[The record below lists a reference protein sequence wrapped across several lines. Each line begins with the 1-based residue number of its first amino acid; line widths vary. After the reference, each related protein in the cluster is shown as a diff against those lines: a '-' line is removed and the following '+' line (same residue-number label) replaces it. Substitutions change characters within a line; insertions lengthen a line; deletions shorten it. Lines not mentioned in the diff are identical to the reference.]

1 MRFFCRVLERLGRY
15 DGEVLVR
22 FLCVLYHIAEHS
34 DSNNMNSY
42 NLAVCVAPSMLW
54 APKTSLITTT
64 EQSNAVPPFVQ
75 FMIDYFVEIFGE
87 EMVTVLGER
96 SEIVLNHMSDSDSAQ
111 DSRAFNR
118 QSSTEDGVESP
129 EPLSPRE
136 RNPLHLSDTNLYL
149 DSGLGSQL
157 TAAVSIR
164 NSVSSP
170 SSPCGSGVA
179 SPSSSPHLTR
189 HDTDFSA
196 QLRAAFYEPNVRDHD
211 RLARRC
217 SEPLGLAP
225 DSMKLRFKG
234 LRKSPRTRRQL
245 SSTTTSAELIE
256 HKQPKTTA
264 SGRKLETAV
273 LRRAHSPQTVHL
285 FPVTTNVTSYQK
297 LVPVATH
304 LASVNRAAELKTAV
318 QSQGAST
325 DSSDSNVT
333 SPLSPPLRQ
342 APPGPERQRS
352 SSPTPDQV
360 FQAVDRRRQ
369 PAAPSYHEHM
379 QRMRGGVA
387 KPAFFQGG
395 REMKENKEIREPP
408 RNVKDSREIEPQKHE
423 QKTVLKEEDLLKH
436 VKDNVKELKGP
447 WEQKSVTGP
456 GSTAMSSA
464 VNHYKSSSE
473 PSTPLS
479 PFSPVSLPE
488 SWSEKED
495 SSSSGNSPVPRRLE
509 QSPFGLNLHH
519 RKSPSLESGNKK
531 SPTERKPAAGL
542 SYSYGSSQLRAALNT
557 GPYMYTSAPAAQVN
571 TAPTNFAHSEFF
583 PHEAQTKTHWSS
595 DSTRTSANIGAVSNS
610 NNINNSNNP
619 NYRLR
624 RGSHT
629 SSSSSVSS
637 LDERSSVG
645 TDSNLSEGKTDV
657 TQIRDLKE
665 LAQANGL
672 KISAETAQEIAKV
685 KDIWIPRTA
694 ANSSTEYVPSPSQDD
709 FEKMMFTEESYV

>member
-1 MRFFCRVLERLGRY
+1 MLIFISFLCRVLERLSRY
-15 DGEVLVR
+15 DGELLVR
-22 FLCVLYHIAEHS
+22 FLSVLYHIAEHS

-54 APKTSLITTT
+54 APKDSLITTT
-64 EQSNAVPPFVQ
+64 EQSNAVPPVVQ

-87 EMVTVLGER
+87 EMVTVLGDR
-96 SEIVLNHMSDSDSAQ
+96 SEIIMNHTSDSDSMQ

-149 DSGLGSQL
+149 DSGLGAQL
-157 TAAVSIR
+157 ASGASIR
-164 NSVSSP
+164 NSISSP
-170 SSPCGSGVA
+170 SSPCGSGVP
-179 SPSSSPHLTR
+179 SPDSSPHLSR
-189 HDTDFSA
+189 HDTDFST
-196 QLRAAFYEPNVRDHD
+196 QLRAAFYEPNARNHD
-211 RLARRC
+211 PMARRS
-217 SEPLGLAP
+217 SEPLGLTP
-225 DSMKLRFKG
+225 DSMKLRFRSLKR
-234 LRKSPRTRRQL
+234 LPRTRRQL

-285 FPVTTNVTSYQK
+285 FPVTSNVTSYQK
-297 LVPVATH
+297 LTPVATH
-304 LASVNRAAELKTAV
+304 LASINRATDVKTTV
-318 QSQGAST
+318 NSQGAST
-325 DSSDSNVT
+325 DSTDSNVT
-333 SPLSPPLRQ
+333 SSFRHVPS
-342 APPGPERQRS
+342 GPERQRS

-379 QRMRGGVA
+379 QRMRGGGT

-395 REMKENKEIREPP
+395 KELRESKDTKELQKESIDLRENDVQ
-408 RNVKDSREIEPQKHE
+408 RSE
-423 QKTVLKEEDLLKH
+423 QKNFLKEERQ
-436 VKDNVKELKGP
+436 VKENLKDVRGP
-447 WEQKSVTGP
+447 WEQKS
-456 GSTAMSSA
+456 STRASSSSA
-464 VNHYKSSSE
+464 ASFSKSSSE
-473 PSTPLS
+473 PTTPLS
-479 PFSPVSLPE
+479 PFSPVSLQE
-488 SWSEKED
+488 SWCEKDD
-495 SSSSGNSPVPRRLE
+495 SSSSGNSPVTRRLE

-519 RKSPSLESGNKK
+519 KKLPFPDSGSKK
-531 SPTERKPAAGL
+531 SPTERKPGAGI
-542 SYSYGSSQLRAALNT
+542 SSNYGSSQLRAALST
-557 GPYMYTSAPAAQVN
+557 GPYMYTSASVSQAISPQ
-571 TAPTNFAHSEFF
+571 TNFAHSEFF

-595 DSTRTSANIGAVSNS
+595 DSTRISSPNFGAVSN
-610 NNINNSNNP
+610 NININNNSQSF
-619 NYRLR
+619 RCR
-624 RGSHT
+624 RSSQT

-645 TDSNLSEGKTDV
+645 ADSTVSEGKTDV
-657 TQIRDLKE
+657 TQIRDWKE

-685 KDIWIPRTA
+685 KDIWIPRTTS
-694 ANSSTEYVPSPSQDD
+694 NSSTGYGPSPSHDD